1 MEKLQIEQ
9 QLEINDEN
17 IEDKM
22 IDYSVDIRAPY
33 SKSKEEKRLVFKQD
47 LVILPLLSGSIFFGY
62 LVSLLAIFNRSS
74 AVLTLV

>member
-22 IDYSVDIRAPY
+22 IDHSIDIRAPY
-33 SKSKEEKRLVFKQD
+33 SKSKEEKRLVLKQD
-47 LVILPLLSGSIFFGY
+47 LVILPLL
-62 LVSLLAIFNRSS
+62 
-74 AVLTLV
+74 